1 MVASLLK
8 SGGIS
13 LDLEKCRARVG
24 RRVVDL
30 TLTEYNLLV
39 CLVKNAGHPLS
50 RRELLDAAWDQF
62 YQGSERTVDTHV
74 GRLRQKLGRTGRRIR
89 TLRGMGYQLEMN
101 RRK

>member
-62 YQGSERTVDTHV
+62 EQWILTWVDSGRNWEERAGASGPCV
-74 GRLRQKLGRTGRRIR
+74 GWAI
-89 TLRGMGYQLEMN
+89 N
-101 RRK
+101 